1 MAFVHS
7 VLQPGETV
15 KVIGRLHWI
24 IYSRAVFVTAVGAA
38 VVVYSRQ
45 PQAGPETA
53 RLLFF
58 AGWTIVAVGGL
69 LLFSAWFRRRMTELS
84 VTTQRVVYK
93 RGFIWR
99 RTVEMN
105 LDKVETVDVEQTI
118 GGRLLGY
125 GTVRIR
131 GTGQGIEAME
141 RVGSPSR
148 LRTAITAG

>member
-1 MAFVHS
+1 VAYVHS

-24 IYSRAVFVTAVGAA
+24 IYLRAFFVLAVGGA
-38 VVVYSRQ
+38 VIVYSRQ
-45 PQAGPETA
+45 PQTEPETA

-58 AGWTIVAVGGL
+58 AGWTIVAAGGL
-69 LLFSAWFRRRMTELS
+69 LLFGAWFRRMMTELS

-141 RVGSPSR
+141 RVGSPTR